1 MVKSSTKNAKPKKK
15 KPATDAP
22 SAKDVASITDLA
34 QQYVQHWARTEA
46 QKMVKDELVILPTK
60 WGMQVGKYACKA
72 KGKDWHVHNAF
83 DELVDVFTCKQSAV
97 TYCILDQTNR
107 FNMAWELLRQD
118 TRISKLQQD
127 KTYYTN
133 RKVKAAKTKDSL
145 VMDVLDARMS
155 EVDSL
160 LNLAEQ
166 DLEKTLIK
174 AKYLKGIWE
183 QPL

>member
-1 MVKSSTKNAKPKKK
+1 MVKSFTKNAKK
-15 KPATDAP
+15 KPTKDMP
-22 SAKDVASITDLA
+22 SANDVATITDLA

-46 QKMVKDELVILPTK
+46 QKMAKDELVILPTK
-60 WGMQVGKYACKA
+60 WGMQVGKYACKS
-72 KGKDWHVHNAF
+72 KGKDWHVF
-83 DELVDVFTCKQSAV
+83 DTFNDLIDVFTCKQSAV

-127 KTYYTN
+127 KTYYAS
-133 RKVKAAKTKDSL
+133 RKVKAAKSKDSL

>member
-1 MVKSSTKNAKPKKK
+1 MAKLLTPNVKKK
-15 KPATDAP
+15 KQSAP
-22 SAKDVASITDLA
+22 SKKEVANIAELA
-34 QQYVQHWARTEA
+34 HQYVQHWARTEA
-46 QKMVKDELVILPTK
+46 QKLVKNELIILPTK

-83 DELVDVFTCKQSAV
+83 DELIDVFTCKQSAV
-97 TYCILDQTNR
+97 TYCVLEQTNR
-107 FNMAWELLRQD
+107 FIMARDLLRQD

-127 KTYYTN
+127 KTYYAN
-133 RKVKAAKTKDSL
+133 RKVKAAKSKDGL
-145 VMDVLDARMS
+145 TMDVLDARMS

-166 DLEKTLIK
+166 DLEETLKK

-183 QPL
+183 